1 VAVPLVAIAG
11 ILMAA
16 YAAHQGQKQPRGS
29 ASRRSYNYMF
39 WGGVGG
45 AFMAPAGAAGGAAV
59 KGTAA
64 SGAVNYSSKLGGA
77 GAVAYSKAGAAGAAA
92 GSAGAAG
99 AQSAPAAVGTAYGGM
114 QPVAGMNYSGV
125 EVAAR
130 EPATQSTVQ
139 TGPGFWDSMTRD
151 PKYYGQT
158 SQPAQQSGQ
167 SPYTRMLQQGFGG
180 QPQAVEQPT
189 PQPPPRR
196 EQRPFEDLYRE
207 RDASVAAGEEPAGR
221 HGAARWGADFWW
233 S

>member
-1 VAVPLVAIAG
+1 MAVPVIAIVG

-16 YAAHQGQKQPRGS
+16 YAAHKGQKEPRGS

-39 WGGVGG
+39 WGGVGS
-45 AFMAPAGAAGGAAV
+45 AFVAPV
-59 KGTAA
+59 
-64 SGAVNYSSKLGGA
+64 
-77 GAVAYSKAGAAGAAA
+77 GAAGAAKGTA
-92 GSAGAAG
+92 ATGAVNYASKVSGAAPAAAG
-99 AQSAPAAVGTAYGGM
+99 TAQSAPAVASTAGGDAAFYSAQAAPYQVQGVQAV
-114 QPVAGMNYSGV
+114 
-125 EVAAR
+125 

-139 TGPGFWDSMTRD
+139 TGPGFWDSMTRN
-151 PKYYGQT
+151 PQYYGQA
-158 SQPAQQSGQ
+158 PQQTQQ

-196 EQRPFEDLYRE
+196 EQRPYEEMYHQRE
-207 RDASVAAGEEPAGR
+207 SSVAAGEEPAGR